1 MRHECK
7 ITVIDKKCFTNYQ
20 EQYLADPKSGPC
32 PFFNVGD
39 TFLLKRTPQ
48 QDDFYPLMLVN
59 RAICGFLG
67 SNSAILRSSAV
78 QRYIPERLRSRVNA
92 LSSVLLTTGA
102 SVFSLLMGFST
113 IAGASRSA
121 ALPPCWPVIF
131 SSEAGGRTFER
142 CTRRAE
148 PIARP
153 HFVQYLFSAHGS
165 IFQRDCLLDSPF
177 SYPVLY

>member
-1 MRHECK
+1 MGFLRHECK
-7 ITVIDKKCFTNYQ
+7 ITVIDKKCFTDYQ

-48 QDDFYPLMLVN
+48 QDDFYPLMLAN

-92 LSSVLLTTGA
+92 LSSVLLT
-102 SVFSLLMGFST
+102 ST

-148 PIARP
+148 PITSALCAA
-153 HFVQYLFSAHGS
+153 FAFSS
-165 IFQRDCLLDSPF
+165 
-177 SYPVLY
+177 